1 MHTEAT
7 AERVIGF
14 LEQARGFR
22 IWVDGG
28 WGVDALLGQQTRPH
42 DDLDLVLSRSD
53 TAAFLQF
60 LDQAGFR
67 RLPAEG
73 LVYESTVGLRIDV
86 HLIEFDSQGWGAFD
100 LGDGR
105 EWPFPPS
112 AFRGEGLIA
121 GRPVACLSPDAQVQC
136 HGQGYVPRDKDI
148 QDMLALQAR
157 FELVLPLALGTRV
170 RRDGGEG

>member
-7 AERVIGF
+7 AERVNAF
-14 LEQARGFR
+14 LEQVHGFR
-22 IWVDGG
+22 VWVDG
-28 WGVDALLGQQTRPH
+28 
-42 DDLDLVLSRSD
+42 
-53 TAAFLQF
+53 
-60 LDQAGFR
+60 
-67 RLPAEG
+67 
-73 LVYESTVGLRIDV
+73 
-86 HLIEFDSQGWGAFD
+86 GWGAFD

-121 GRPVACLSPDAQVQC
+121 GRPVACRSPEAQVQC

-170 RRDGGEG
+170 RRDGGER